1 MGISSVSEQVRV
13 ASKRESAIA
22 AIAERVDALPNVKPI
37 WMIVFLLSIG
47 LFCEIY
53 DASMTVYLAPG
64 LVKAGIFKSGSAG
77 LFGLSDAATFIA
89 ATFAGLWIGT
99 LGFSYVSDR
108 WGRLPALRYSMVW
121 YSAMTLIMGFQSSA
135 LAIDAFRFLTG
146 IGMGV
151 QIVAVDCLIAEITPK
166 AMRGRAFALSK
177 AIQYCAVPIGALSAQ
192 FLIPENPFG
201 VAGWRWLSVVPVV
214 IAAIVLIVQ
223 RNLLE
228 SPRWL
233 AQRGR
238 IAEANAILDGL
249 EAKVLK
255 LVTTDVLPN
264 QSVAE
269 LDTGEMI
276 HELSKREMTRR
287 ILMMSIANFMQAIGY
302 YGFHNWV
309 PTLLQGQGADLSH
322 SLGYSAVI
330 ALTFPV
336 APLVFFLF
344 ADKFERKVMLIVGC
358 LCTAVFGMLFAQQS
372 SPLMWIA
379 LGALVTIASNLMA
392 FSLHTYQAEIFPT
405 RARARAVGFSYS
417 FTRLST
423 IFSGYIVAYLL
434 EKFGV
439 TAVFIFLDG
448 ALICAAVTVAI
459 LGPRTRGLALEQ
471 ISRKS
476 ATDPVSHLSVA
487 LTPQPR

>member
-1 MGISSVSEQVRV
+1 MVISSEYLSV
-13 ASKRESAIA
+13 ASERERAIS

-37 WMIVFLLSIG
+37 WLIVFLLSIG

-64 LVKAGIFKSGSAG
+64 LLQVGIFKSGSAG
-77 LFGLSDAATFIA
+77 LFGLSDPATFIA

-108 WGRLPALRYSMVW
+108 WGRLPALKYSMIW

-135 LAIDAFRFLTG
+135 LTIDAFRFLTG

-166 AMRGRAFALSK
+166 AMRGRAFAMSK
-177 AIQYCAVPIGALSAQ
+177 AIQYCALPIGAFSAQ
-192 FLIPENPFG
+192 FLIPASPFG
-201 VAGWRWLSVVPVV
+201 VAGWRWLSVIPVV
-214 IAAIVLIVQ
+214 IAAIVLIAQ
-223 RNLLE
+223 RKLLE

-238 IAEANAILDGL
+238 IAEANAILEGL
-249 EAKVLK
+249 EATALEARTTPALPEQPATK
-255 LVTTDVLPN
+255 LDPH
-264 QSVAE
+264 
-269 LDTGEMI
+269 GMI
-276 HELSKREMTRR
+276 HELSKNEMTRR

-309 PTLLQGQGADLSH
+309 PTLLQAQGAELSH

-330 ALTFPV
+330 ALTFPI

-344 ADKFERKVMLIVGC
+344 ADKFERKQMLIVGC
-358 LCTAVFGMLFAQQS
+358 LCTAVSGMLFAQQS
-372 SPLMWIA
+372 SPLMWIV
-379 LGALVTIASNLMA
+379 LGALVTISSNLMA

-405 RARARAVGFSYS
+405 SARARAVGFSYS

-448 ALICAAVTVAI
+448 ALMFAAVTVAI

-471 ISRKS
+471 IIREP
-476 ATDPVSHLSVA
+476 ATDPASPVGAA
-487 LTPQPR
+487 LTSRSR